1 MYHVFSVGNRPI
13 WGVGMDLFTIR
24 RYLALLA
31 GTVLFVASFSVSLA
45 DESLKQD
52 ESRVAIVPRPH
63 AAKRT
68 DANSAALRLDV
79 KVVLIPVT
87 VTDVLG
93 RPVQGLGHADFQ
105 LFEDN
110 VAQKIVYVTTEEA
123 PVSVGVIF
131 DCSGS
136 MANKIETSVATME
149 QFFTMTLPG
158 DEFLLIK
165 VSDRPHLI
173 TGFSSDISELSGW
186 LHSFRPAG
194 WTALNDAI
202 YMGIQKMKMAK
213 NARKALLI
221 LSDGGDNNSRY
232 SAMETRRLVQEA
244 DVRIYSVS
252 LLQASHFL
260 EQISD
265 ETGGGMVR
273 VRKMSELPEAIEKLN
288 RDLRS
293 HYVLGYY
300 SNNPQNDGRYR
311 KVRVHVNQPTVHA
324 SWRRGYYAPE

>member
-1 MYHVFSVGNRPI
+1 MYFRPPTGRS
-13 WGVGMDLFTIR
+13 GVGIVLCSVS
-24 RYLALLA
+24 RYLAVFTA
-31 GTVLFVASFSVSLA
+31 TAFISASLSARLA
-45 DESLKQD
+45 DDSPKQD
-52 ESRVAIVPRPH
+52 DSRVAIVARPH
-63 AAKRT
+63 AAKHT
-68 DANSAALRLDV
+68 DAASANLRLDV
-79 KVVLIPVT
+79 RVVLIPVT
-87 VTDVLG
+87 VTDPLG
-93 RPVQGLGHADFQ
+93 RPVQGLRPDEFQ

-110 VAQKIVYVTTEEA
+110 VEQKIVYVTTEEA
-123 PVSVGVIF
+123 PVSIGVIF

-136 MANKIETSVATME
+136 MANKIETSIAAVE
-149 QFFTMTLPG
+149 QFFATTLPG

-165 VSDRPHLI
+165 FNDRPHLI
-173 TGFSSDISELSGW
+173 TGFTNDISELSGW

-202 YMGIQKMKMAK
+202 YMGIQKMKAAK

-232 SAMETRRLVQEA
+232 SNMETRRLVQEA

-252 LLQASHFL
+252 LLQASRFL

-273 VRKMSELPEAIEKLN
+273 VRKMSELPEAIEKVS

-324 SWRRGYYAPE
+324 SWRRGYYSLE